1 MTITLKEA
9 RRTLKLAQNLVN
21 RLQDEQCAKKGHV
34 KGGGAFEGYS
44 YCKTCKSQIANED
57 FGRKAVRAAAAMAG

>member
-9 RRTLKLAQNLVN
+9 RRALKLAQKLVE

-44 YCKTCKSQIANED
+44 YCKTCGSQIANAD
-57 FGRKAVRAAAAMAG
+57 FGRKTRAAAAMAG